1 MSAELL
7 QIEDSKLEKVSGGL
21 IIEKVYSVLV
31 SRVIAS
37 KDEYGYIMCM
47 GYSKDRGL
55 TAEDVRVVKFQL
67 SRFGLRVKS
76 YVKLTPKRL
85 LPEAKHNA
93 NRIELVVID

>member
-7 QIEDSKLEKVSGGL
+7 QIEDSELEKVSGGL
-21 IIEKVYSVLV
+21 IIEKEYSGLV

-55 TAEDVRVVKFQL
+55 TAAEVDMVKLQF

-85 LPEAKHNA
+85 LPEAKHNV
-93 NRIELVVID
+93 NRVELVVID

>member
-21 IIEKVYSVLV
+21 IIEKEYSGLV
-31 SRVIAS
+31 SRVIVS
-37 KDEYGYIMCM
+37 KEEYVYIMDM

-55 TAEDVRVVKFQL
+55 TAAEVDIVKLQF

-85 LPEAKHNA
+85 LPEAK
-93 NRIELVVID
+93 RGVSRVELVVID